1 MFSRLF
7 IMVFMLVLALGS
19 ADSYAR
25 GNKPCSGKKGGVS
38 HCAGSKFVCNDGS
51 ISGSKKHCSAG
62 SRDSGALGLV
72 SGDGGMKASAKGEVC
87 SCRSG
92 KYCTGPRGGQYCTTD
107 SGKKSYLKY

>member
-1 MFSRLF
+1 
-7 IMVFMLVLALGS
+7 MVFMLVLALGS

-62 SRDSGALGLV
+62 SGSSGALGLV
-72 SGDGGMKASAKGEVC
+72 SGDGGMKASAKGEGC

-107 SGKKSYLKY
+107 SGKKSYLKR